1 VFRFAGVMTR
11 KRKRRPTPKAAQIPT
26 PSPIL
31 YFVLLGL
38 VIVFFSLIRLRLR
51 DMPLERDEGEY
62 AYTGQLMLQQIPPY
76 RLAYSMKV
84 PGTHAAY
91 ALVMALFGQTPAG
104 IHLGLLLINAATVF
118 SIFLL
123 SRRMFGPL
131 AGLVAGSSYALLS
144 TSQSVLG
151 FAAHA
156 SNFVV
161 LPAVGGIIM
170 SVKAG
175 QTGRT
180 IHYLLAGLLAGL
192 AFLCKQPGIF
202 FALFC
207 GVYLAARELQ
217 VEHGEWRR
225 PAGRLLM
232 YCAGCA
238 IPFALTCLTLFLA
251 GNLGQM
257 WFWTFSY
264 ASKYASSKTLAEG
277 WRILSM
283 NAPAVVRPCLLIW
296 ILAGVGIAAVAW
308 DSRFRQHRF
317 FAIELLLF
325 SWAAVCPGFYFR
337 NHYFVFLLP
346 AVSLLAGLAVSSLT
360 HRLFEHSGA
369 QAIAAIPLF
378 VFLFAF
384 ISAVV
389 SQREFFFQLDPV
401 SACRRTYRTN
411 PFPEAV
417 VISDYLRREV
427 GEKSSKIAVV
437 GSEPE
442 IYFYSRLHSATGYIY
457 TYPLMEHQ
465 EYALAMQKEMAKEIE
480 ASQPEYLVFVRSH
493 FSWLPQRDSNTF
505 IFEWFQNYAA
515 NYEKVGVADQ
525 LRPQTQY
532 IWGAAAQ
539 DYQPKSDT
547 AVEIFKRKSS

>member
-1 VFRFAGVMTR
+1 MTR
-11 KRKRRPTPKAAQIPT
+11 KRKRRPAPKAAQIPT
-26 PSPIL
+26 IPPFL
-31 YFVLLGL
+31 YLVLLVL

-62 AYTGQLMLQQIPPY
+62 AYAGQLVLQGIAPY
-76 RLAYSMKV
+76 RLAYSMKL

-91 ALVMALFGQTPAG
+91 ALVMAVFGQTPAG
-104 IHLGLLLINAATVF
+104 IHLGLLLINVATVF
-118 SIFLL
+118 LVFLL

-131 AGLVAGSSYALLS
+131 AGLAAGSSYALLS

-161 LPAVGGIIM
+161 LPAIGGIIM

-175 QTGRT
+175 ETGRS
-180 IHYLLAGLLAGL
+180 IHYFLAGLLAGL
-192 AFLCKQPGIF
+192 AFVCKQPGIF

-207 GVYLAARELQ
+207 GVYLAGRELQ
-217 VEHGEWRR
+217 RERGDWR
-225 PAGRLLM
+225 PARRLLM

-238 IPFALTCLTLFLA
+238 LPFALTCLILFFA

-264 ASKYASSKTLAEG
+264 ASKYASSQTLAEA
-277 WRILSM
+277 WNILSI
-283 NAPAVVRPCLLIW
+283 NGPAVVKPCLLIW
-296 ILAGVGIAAVAW
+296 ILAGLGVAAVAW
-308 DSRFRQHRF
+308 DSHIRQHRF
-317 FAIELLLF
+317 LVIGLLLF

-346 AVSLLAGLAVSSLT
+346 AVSLLAGVAVTSLT
-360 HRLFEHSGA
+360 HRLFEYSRS

-384 ISAVV
+384 VSPVL

-401 SACRRTYRTN
+401 SACRRTYKTN

-417 VISDYLRREV
+417 VISDYLRRQP
-427 GEKSSKIAVV
+427 GGGSSKIAVL

-442 IYFYSRLHSATGYIY
+442 IYFYSRRHSATGYIY

-493 FSWLPQRDSNTF
+493 LSWLGQRDSNKF

-515 NYEKVGVADQ
+515 NYEKVGAADQ
-525 LRPQTQY
+525 LPTQTQY
-532 IWGAAAQ
+532 IWGPEAERHI
-539 DYQPKSDT
+539 PKSNT
-547 AVEIFKRKSS
+547 AVEIFKRKPS